1 MLSLLMH
8 RSCSV
13 ERLAWEVAEY
23 IAGSLVRYFLLL
35 GKMVTLVAKLMWEV
49 RAAIPFESGATRR
62 EPLVP

>member
-1 MLSLLMH
+1 VLSLLMH

-35 GKMVTLVAKLMWEV
+35 GKMVTQVAKDQWEL
-49 RAAIPFESGATRR
+49 RAAIPFQSSATRR

>member
-1 MLSLLMH
+1 MLSLYMH

-35 GKMVTLVAKLMWEV
+35 GKMVTQVAKDQWEL
-49 RAAIPFESGATRR
+49 RAAIPFQSSATRR

>member
-1 MLSLLMH
+1 VLSLLMH

-35 GKMVTLVAKLMWEV
+35 GKMVTLVAKLMWEF
-49 RAAIPFESGATRR
+49 RATIPFESSATRR